1 MIRLENLTKLYG
13 SFVAVDDL
21 TLHVPRGVLY
31 GFLGPNGA
39 GKTTTLR
46 MIAGILRPSQGRVL
60 IGGDDVQG
68 APLAA
73 KQRLGFIPDRPFVYD
88 KLTGVEFLRFVAGLY
103 GQEGELVERR
113 IAELLEVFELTSWK
127 DELLEA
133 YSHGMRQKLIISS
146 ALIHRP
152 ECIVVDEPMVG
163 LDPKGARL
171 LKDILG
177 EFVRRG
183 GTVLMSTHTLEVA
196 EAMCDR
202 VAIIQHGRI
211 VAQGTIAELRTQ
223 TAAGSASLE
232 DLFLRLTGGT
242 VGRGLAAVLG
252 EEPPA

>member
-1 MIRLENLTKLYG
+1 MIHLHNLTKLYG

-21 TLHVPRGVLY
+21 SLHVPRGVLY

-60 IGGDDVQG
+60 LGGDDVH
-68 APLAA
+68 ANPLAA
-73 KQRLGFIPDRPFVYD
+73 KLRLGFIPDRPFVYD
-88 KLTGVEFLRFVAGLY
+88 KLTGAEFLRFVAGLY
-103 GQEGELVERR
+103 GQEGDGVERR
-113 IAELLEVFELTSWK
+113 VAELLEVFELTSWK
-127 DELLEA
+127 DELVEA

-163 LDPKGARL
+163 LDPKAARL
-171 LKDILG
+171 LKNIFRQ
-177 EFVRRG
+177 FVGKG

-211 VAQGTIAELRTQ
+211 VASGTVEELRRQ
-223 TAAGSASLE
+223 HQAGDASLE
-232 DLFLRLTGGT
+232 ELFLKLTGG
-242 VGRGLAAVLG
+242 VQARDLAEVLG
-252 EEPPA
+252 R